1 MALNEKKYR
10 KIQDYLDN
18 DMNEEDMKA
27 FEQELKGD
35 DELQEEIA
43 LHKDMEELLSD
54 SPENAL
60 RKNLDLLS
68 GGVQED
74 RPNSSRWYL
83 LAFIPVALAIGW
95 WLWQGSPETTTNQ
108 LTPSATEQETDQEP
122 ALEQKI
128 IPDTNKDKIDDTPE
142 SERKFTP
149 PPAAP
154 NPGRRKRK
162 TPEAP
167 RAIAANFTPNPSL
180 EFLIENNL
188 RDNEVK
194 IELEKKQVNIQLES
208 ADEATTFN
216 ILVQLQ
222 TQGDLSQQDFKLHLF
237 SNDSQAFEDFSPL
250 STVDLE
256 VKPKGGNSYEIVVDQ
271 PFSLIPGLYYYV
283 LEDFAEEKI
292 YLVEKFEVRQ

>member
-1 MALNEKKYR
+1 MAFNEKKYR

-18 DMNEEDMKA
+18 DMNEEDVKA
-27 FEQELKGD
+27 FEQELEGD
-35 DELQEEIA
+35 EGLRGEVS

-60 RKNLDLLS
+60 RKNLDMLS
-68 GGVQED
+68 GQVKED

-83 LAFIPVALAIGW
+83 LAIIPVALAIGW

-108 LTPSATEQETDQEP
+108 ITPPPTERETDREPAVDQETTPGPSSE
-122 ALEQKI
+122 EV
-128 IPDTNKDKIDDTPE
+128 DDTPA
-142 SERKFTP
+142 SEEKFTP

-154 NPGRRKRK
+154 TPGRRNRK

-194 IELEKKQVNIQLES
+194 IELEKKQVNVQLES
-208 ADEATTFN
+208 ADEATAFN

-222 TQGDLSQQDFKLHLF
+222 TEGDLSQQDFKLHLF
-237 SNDSQAFEDFSPL
+237 SNDQQAFEEFSPL
-250 STVDLE
+250 STTDLL
-256 VKPKGGNSYEIVVDQ
+256 VKSIEENSYAIEVDQ
-271 PFSLIPGLYYYV
+271 SFLLTPGLYYYL

-292 YLVEKFEVRQ
+292 YLVEKFEVR

>member
-1 MALNEKKYR
+1 
-10 KIQDYLDN
+10 
-18 DMNEEDMKA
+18 MKD

-35 DELQEEIA
+35 DELQEEMA
-43 LHKDMEELLSD
+43 LHQDMEELLSD

-60 RKNLDLLS
+60 RKNLNLLS
-68 GGVQED
+68 GEVKED

-83 LAFIPVALAIGW
+83 LALIPVVLAIGW
-95 WLWQGSPETTTNQ
+95 WLWPGSPETTTNQ
-108 LTPSATEQETDQEP
+108 LTPPAIEQETNQEP
-122 ALEQKI
+122 AVEQNT
-128 IPDTNKDKIDDTPE
+128 IPDTNKDEVDDTPE

-149 PPAAP
+149 PPATP

-194 IELEKKQVNIQLES
+194 IELEEKQVNVQLES
-208 ADEATTFN
+208 ADEATAFN

-237 SNDSQAFEDFSPL
+237 SNDRQAFEDFSPL
-250 STVDLE
+250 STIDLGI
-256 VKPKGGNSYEIVVDQ
+256 KPKGENSYEIAVNQ
-271 PFSLIPGLYYYV
+271 SYSLTPGLYYYV